1 MRKVQSKIPRWQTL
15 VADTRASIATW
26 TGAVDVRRVAPERRA
41 NVLLFEPRA
50 YGQAIGVPRAVRK
63 PRRLRSKRGFE
74 GKGYAASSVVISPN
88 RAKLRS
94 LPWQPRLSGRSLGC
108 RCGMPVC
115 ASARTVPAA
124 RPLSA
129 RTPRDARTTRGWLR
143 GLLLGRVRRKR
154 RWRASRSSRCWA
166 SASAWCSKRRTE
178 VGALLR
184 LAAGRCSLE

>member
-1 MRKVQSKIPRWQTL
+1 MANFGGRYTCP
-15 VADTRASIATW
+15 IATW
-26 TGAVDVRRVAPERRA
+26 TGAVDVRRVAPERKEEEFP
-41 NVLLFEPRA
+41 LGTSA
-50 YGQAIGVPRAVRK
+50 YAQAIGVPRAVRK
-63 PRRLRSKRGFE
+63 SRGLLSKSGFE
-74 GKGYAASSVVISPN
+74 GKGYARKFRRHQSKFEPN
-88 RAKLRS
+88 CEVCHGSRGS
-94 LPWQPRLSGRSLGC
+94 LAALWAVAVECP
-108 RCGMPVC
+108 C
-115 ASARTVPAA
+115 ASARAVPAA